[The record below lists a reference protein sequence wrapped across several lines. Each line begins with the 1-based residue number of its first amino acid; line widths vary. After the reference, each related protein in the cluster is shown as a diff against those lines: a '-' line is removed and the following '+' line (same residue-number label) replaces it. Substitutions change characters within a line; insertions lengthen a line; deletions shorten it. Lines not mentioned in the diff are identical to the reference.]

1 MHFNTFEG
9 TFSTNP
15 FDGRAR
21 VEEFK
26 QLVLALHEANIRV
39 IMDVVY
45 NHTGASEDSNFNR
58 LVPGYYHRFTPT
70 GGFSNGSGTGNE
82 TASERSMMRKFIID
96 STQFLVEEYNLS
108 GLRFD
113 LMALHDIQTMN
124 NLTENLR
131 NIDPTII
138 VYGEPW
144 MGGSSPLPTN
154 LQAGKEGISKMA
166 EHQVAAFNDV
176 SRDAIK
182 GSYQG
187 TSGGWVQGQGLAANL
202 VNMKYG
208 IVGGI
213 NHIDV
218 NFVGAWHLN
227 PNQTVNYVSA
237 HDNNTLF
244 DKLVL
249 SGFTVTRDLDRI
261 KQMQVQSNA
270 IVLTSQGIPF
280 LHAGVEFMRSKPDDG
295 STKPDYTLRGFVH
308 NSYESSDAV
317 NQLRYDRKAQY
328 LDVFEYYKTLIQ
340 IRHTYDAFRMTD
352 PVEINARLQFL
363 PTDQLNQSVAFM
375 ITPKTE
381 SDPEIIVIHSGF
393 APNRGLTVVNLPV
406 GKSYTALTFTGQHD
420 INGFEVVSDVAFVP
434 PSTTMILVSKVLPYR
449 QLSTCNGGTYINNI
463 CSDPIE
469 TNDPS
474 SLMTVFAI
482 ITAASASIALGAFVF
497 MKYKK

>member
-1 MHFNTFEG
+1 
-9 TFSTNP
+9 
-15 FDGRAR
+15 
-21 VEEFK
+21 V
-26 QLVLALHEANIRV
+26 
-39 IMDVVY
+39 
-45 NHTGASEDSNFNR
+45 
-58 LVPGYYHRFTPT
+58 
-70 GGFSNGSGTGNE
+70 
-82 TASERSMMRKFIID
+82 D

-124 NLTENLR
+124 DLTENLR

-144 MGGSSPLPTN
+144 MGGASPLPAN
-154 LQAGKEGISKMA
+154 LQAGKQGISKMA
-166 EHQVAAFNDV
+166 EQQIAAFNDA

-187 TSGGWVQGQGLAANL
+187 ASGGWVQGEGLAANIE
-202 VNMKYG
+202 NMKYG

-213 NHIDV
+213 DHIDV

-261 KQMQVQSNA
+261 KQMQIQSNA

-295 STKPDYTLRGFVH
+295 NTNPNYVTKGLVH
-308 NSYESSDAV
+308 NSYESSDTV

-340 IRHTYDAFRMTD
+340 IRQTYDAFRMTD
-352 PVEINARLQFL
+352 PVEIQARLQFL
-363 PTDQLNQSVAFM
+363 DTNQTNASLAFM
-375 ITPKTE
+375 IAPKTE

-393 APNRGLTVVNLPV
+393 APRGGLTSVELPV
-406 GKSYTALTFTGQHD
+406 GKTYTALTFTGQHD
-420 INGFEVVSDVAFVP
+420 INGFDVITGSAFVP
-434 PSTTMILVSKVLPYR
+434 PSTTMILVSKVLPFTP
-449 QLSTCNGGTYINNI
+449 LSTCNGGAYINNV
-463 CSDPIE
+463 CSDPI
-469 TNDPS
+469 NDTTDSS
-474 SLMTVFAI
+474 SLMTVLAI
-482 ITAASASIALGAFVF
+482 LSAASASVALGVFVF
-497 MKYKK
+497 FKLKK